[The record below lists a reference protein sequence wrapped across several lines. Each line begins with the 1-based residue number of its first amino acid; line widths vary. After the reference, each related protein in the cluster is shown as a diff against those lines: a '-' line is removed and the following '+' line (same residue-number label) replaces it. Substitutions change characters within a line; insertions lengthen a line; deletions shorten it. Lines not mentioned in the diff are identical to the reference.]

1 MRFFC
6 LLPESQPEENSSI
19 SVDGCLVAN
28 MILPLNK
35 LLMTAL
41 ANLLTTSVALQPVEE
56 SAVPQVLNLHK
67 PAFFRD

>member
-1 MRFFC
+1 
-6 LLPESQPEENSSI
+6 
-19 SVDGCLVAN
+19 

-41 ANLLTTSVALQPVEE
+41 ANLLTTSVALQPIEK
-56 SAVPQVLNLHK
+56 SPVPQVLNLHK